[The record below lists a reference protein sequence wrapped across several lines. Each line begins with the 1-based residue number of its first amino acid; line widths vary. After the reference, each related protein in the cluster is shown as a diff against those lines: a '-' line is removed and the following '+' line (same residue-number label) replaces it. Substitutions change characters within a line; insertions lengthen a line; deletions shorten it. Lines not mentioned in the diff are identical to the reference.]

1 MRTRLLVALL
11 ALAPLMLAAPPP
23 SPTAPRPSGSS
34 GAVPPV
40 PGTVVRSFDP
50 PAHPYGPGH
59 RGVGLEAAPGAPV
72 VAALAGTVTFAGA
85 VADVGWVTVA
95 HGQGLDTTYGPL
107 DPRAVTAGQRVERG
121 QRLGRLADAAT
132 HLHWGARLHGVYLDP
147 LLLFER
153 WQVHLV
159 DVTGLAG

>member
-1 MRTRLLVALL
+1 MLRTRLLVALL
-11 ALAPLMLAAPPP
+11 TLAPLMLAAPPA
-23 SPTAPRPSGSS
+23 SPTAPSGSS
-34 GAVPPV
+34 GAVAPV

-59 RGVGLEAAPGAPV
+59 RGVGLEAAPGDPV
-72 VAALAGTVTFAGA
+72 NAALPGTVTFAGA

-95 HGQGLDTTYGPL
+95 HGGGLDTTYGPL

-121 QRLGRLADAAT
+121 QRLGRLADAAP

-159 DVTGLAG
+159 AVAGPPG